1 MIQTQFFPLQDCK
14 IGSTVL
20 AGAQL
25 AYETYG
31 ALNTDK
37 SNAILLF
44 HALSGSQHAHGLNP
58 SVDGIGDL
66 WRAENHEG
74 WWDYMIGDRKPLDTG
89 KYFIIC
95 VNYLGSCYGSTGPMS
110 ICPED
115 GKPWSARF
123 PWVSAADQAHAH
135 VQLLDALGIEKL
147 QLVGPSVGGLIALSF
162 AVLYPERVKG
172 VVSIGAGYK
181 ASIEHQLSLFE
192 QICAIELDEKFCAGA
207 YALEYPPSRGLAL
220 ARIIGHKSFVYQE
233 GLAKRARAIVG
244 QSSDLLCHYV
254 PKTTAQ
260 SYMIHQGEK
269 FAKRFDANAY
279 IRIADMWA
287 SFDICA
293 QQGVESFD
301 EAIEPIRR
309 HNIPFLIF
317 SIDSDACFRPQEQ
330 EDFAAKLANND
341 IPTQLCLIESIKGHD
356 SFLLEPELYAEALEE
371 HLEGWALL
379 H

>member
-1 MIQTQFFPLQDCK
+1 MIQTQFFPLRSIT
-14 IGSTVL
+14 IGSTL
-20 AGAQL
+20 FTNAEL
-25 AYETYG
+25 AYESYG
-31 ALNTDK
+31 ELNADK

-44 HALSGSQHAHGLNP
+44 HALSGSQHAHGMNP
-58 SVDGIGDL
+58 SVEGVGDL
-66 WRAENHEG
+66 WKKENHEG
-74 WWDYMIGDRKPLDTG
+74 WWDYMIGEGKPLDTG

-115 GKPWSARF
+115 DKPWGSRF

-135 VQLLDALGIEKL
+135 IQLLDSLGIEKL

-162 AVLYPERVKG
+162 AVLYPDRVKG
-172 VVSIGAGYK
+172 VVSIGSGYK
-181 ASIEHQLSLFE
+181 SSIEHQLSLFE
-192 QICAIELDEKFCAGA
+192 QICAIELDGKFCDGR
-207 YALEYPPSRGLAL
+207 YDLGDPPLRGLAL

-233 GLAKRARAIVG
+233 GLSQRARAVVG
-244 QSSDLLCHYV
+244 QSSDLLCHYA
-254 PKTTAQ
+254 PKSNAQ

-287 SFDICA
+287 SFDICT
-293 QQGVESFD
+293 QQGVESFA

-330 EDFAAKLANND
+330 EDFAVQLANND

-356 SFLLEPELYAEALEE
+356 SFLLEPELYAEALAM
-371 HLEGWALL
+371 HLEGSID
-379 H
+379 